1 MQRQRT
7 FASDASRSNAD
18 DSVDADPINAAFNAV
33 VAAAG
38 PDSGPA
44 PLLDLSVDT
53 PKAEASP
60 LVDVGDAEAAAAAAG
75 LRVRNLPASMV
86 GMALANR
93 KHKHEVSCL
102 TSAILSRSYA
112 LHWREWR
119 C

>member
-38 PDSGPA
+38 PDGGPA

-53 PKAEASP
+53 PK
-60 LVDVGDAEAAAAAAG
+60 AEAAAAAAG
-75 LRVRNLPASMV
+75 LRVRNLPASTV
-86 GMALANR
+86 GMAFVNGKR
-93 KHKHEVSCL
+93 
-102 TSAILSRSYA
+102 T
-112 LHWREWR
+112 
-119 C
+119 